1 MGNKYYRNIKFD
13 ICLRILSRNS
23 YFAQMSARDVTISN
37 TAPDQILYTVQCTQ
51 MSARD
56 VTISNTVP
64 EQLLSTKSA
73 RDIPIR
79 ILFRNSYFA
88 KMSARD
94 VTISNIAP
102 EQIMYTDE
110 C

>member
-1 MGNKYYRNIKFD
+1 
-13 ICLRILSRNS
+13 
-23 YFAQMSARDVTISN
+23 MSARDVTISN
-37 TAPDQILYTVQCTQ
+37 TVPEQILIQCTQ

-64 EQLLSTKSA
+64 EQLLCTKSA
-73 RDIPIR
+73 RDIPFR

-88 KMSARD
+88 QMSARD
-94 VTISNIAP
+94 VTILNIAP

>member
-37 TAPDQILYTVQCTQ
+37 T
-51 MSARD
+51 
-56 VTISNTVP
+56 VP
-64 EQLLSTKSA
+64 EQLLCTKSA
-73 RDIPIR
+73 RDIPFR
-79 ILFRNSYFA
+79 RPFRNSYFA
-88 KMSARD
+88 QMSARD